1 MNDDEDQGAQRS
13 DESDRAA
20 ILRRR
25 QRFIFLALSGLTGAA
40 GCDEPAPPVSVPEV
54 VREQP
59 AGDEEPEVVPTE
71 ASEEVAVSEAELPPP
86 APDEPY
92 VVDPAEV
99 RHAEEAKRR
108 AQRPQACLSIR
119 RPCLS
124 PPPQVCL
131 SPLRDPWQKGGGG
144 PDDEPV

>member
-1 MNDDEDQGAQRS
+1 MSDDE
-13 DESDRAA
+13 DRAA

-40 GCDEPAPPVSVPEV
+40 GCEEPTPPVSIPEV

-59 AGDEEPEVVPTE
+59 IVVEEPEAAPAE
-71 ASEEVAVSEAELPPP
+71 ARDEVASSEAEVPE
-86 APDEPY
+86 PDEPY
-92 VVDPAEV
+92 VADPEEV

-108 AQRPQACLSIR
+108 ATRPQVCLSIR

-131 SPLRDPWQKGGGG
+131 SPPRDPWNKGGG
-144 PDDEPV
+144 PDDEPA

>member
-1 MNDDEDQGAQRS
+1 MHDDE
-13 DESDRAA
+13 DRAA

-40 GCDEPAPPVSVPEV
+40 GCEEPAPPAATAEV
-54 VREQP
+54 VREEP
-59 AGDEEPEVVPTE
+59 IVEEP
-71 ASEEVAVSEAELPPP
+71 APPP
-86 APDEPY
+86 AAESEATVEELAVAEADEPY

-108 AQRPQACLSIR
+108 AQRPQVCLSIR

-124 PPPQVCL
+124 PRPQVCL
-131 SPLRDPWQKGGGG
+131 TRLPLKPGT
-144 PDDEPV
+144 DDEPV

>member
-1 MNDDEDQGAQRS
+1 MNDD
-13 DESDRAA
+13 DEDRAA

-40 GCDEPAPPVSVPEV
+40 GCEEPAPPMSVPEV

-59 AGDEEPEVVPTE
+59 IAVDEPEAAPAE
-71 ASEEVAVSEAELPPP
+71 ARDEVASSEAEAPE
-86 APDEPY
+86 PDEPY

-108 AQRPQACLSIR
+108 AQRPQVCLSIR

-131 SPLRDPWQKGGGG
+131 SPMRDPWNKGGG

>member
-1 MNDDEDQGAQRS
+1 MSDDE
-13 DESDRAA
+13 DRAA

-40 GCDEPAPPVSVPEV
+40 GCEEPPVSVPEV

-59 AGDEEPEVVPTE
+59 IAVEEPEAAPAE
-71 ASEEVAVSEAELPPP
+71 AREELASSEAEVPE
-86 APDEPY
+86 PDEPY
-92 VVDPAEV
+92 VADPEEV

-108 AQRPQACLSIR
+108 AQRPQVCLSIR

-131 SPLRDPWQKGGGG
+131 SRLPDPWNKGGG